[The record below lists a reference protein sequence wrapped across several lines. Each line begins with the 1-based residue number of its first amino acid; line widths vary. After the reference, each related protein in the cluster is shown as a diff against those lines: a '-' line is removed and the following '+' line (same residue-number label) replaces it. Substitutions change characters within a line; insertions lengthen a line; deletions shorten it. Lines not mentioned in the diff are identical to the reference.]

1 MAFISI
7 LARSVFSFV
16 LLLIL
21 SKITGKRQISQLT
34 FYDYTT
40 AVTIG
45 SIAAALAVEEDVDV
59 LFVFDDLRRFSDGQK
74 YRRAQIFHGNA
85 VDTYHERQDHT
96 RKHEKKPRRYKR
108 SDDDGSG
115 TGLFRYKSDTLRRV

>member
-59 LFVFDDLRRFSDGQK
+59 LFAAVKVGRFCGIDPEEAITLTCEKFIRRFRAMEQAALERGQSLEQLSLDEMT
-74 YRRAQIFHGNA
+74 ALWNGA
-85 VDTYHERQDHT
+85 
-96 RKHEKKPRRYKR
+96 KH
-108 SDDDGSG
+108 S
-115 TGLFRYKSDTLRRV
+115 